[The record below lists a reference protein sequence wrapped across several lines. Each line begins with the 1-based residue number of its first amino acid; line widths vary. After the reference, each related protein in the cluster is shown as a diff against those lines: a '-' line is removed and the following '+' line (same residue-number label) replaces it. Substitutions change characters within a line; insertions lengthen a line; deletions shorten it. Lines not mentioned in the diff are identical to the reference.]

1 MPEQAQA
8 TQASLVGR
16 RQALFLHLIHHDRH
30 PDQTGGHVQT
40 VSTDQGKERGQ
51 EA

>member
-8 TQASLVGR
+8 AQTGLVGR
-16 RQALFLHLIHHDRH
+16 RQAVFLHLVHHDAH

-40 VSTDQGKERGQ
+40 VGTNQGEERRQ